1 MNDKH
6 IAEYLIE
13 ELINNKNTSI
23 KTKAV
28 KIVEQTSNFKNKD
41 IVVNL
46 NPLAWRSLID
56 SDDKLLDKSTNILDY
71 YLKKQSLNI
80 SGLENQYIEALKWI
94 KTEKWRVKIENFTL
108 GNREIYVKLN
118 KSCLINSVIRD
129 PIKLNELY
137 GKRTDGGNFFIKINE
152 DTESSLTTRRLWL
165 LKNTCE
171 NVLKALGYAVEEN
184 AGRKLFLTSKS
195 QGKIENGFDR
205 ILCGVVKN
213 PVSNAKETGLSY
225 FQYLEQKMKLV
236 REANDSR
243 PVDEI
248 EDQQLEMIAQ
258 AVITFE
264 FISVKPSHPCFI
276 KVDSDADK
284 AGTCNRGG
292 TFVLYN
298 LARITK
304 ILDKFQYQVDAG
316 KYPKLWDIDKVDLH
330 LLDSEEE
337 WNLIYNYIYD
347 YPFILKRIIEI
358 EANGHCKIHPQLLI
372 AFLLNL
378 CQKFSNY
385 YRRCRILTDGRSQL
399 LQEMMRRIY
408 LLKALQ
414 IVFTNALEIL
424 SITPISRM

>member
-330 LLDSEEE
+330 LLDSE
-337 WNLIYNYIYD
+337 
-347 YPFILKRIIEI
+347 
-358 EANGHCKIHPQLLI
+358 
-372 AFLLNL
+372 
-378 CQKFSNY
+378 
-385 YRRCRILTDGRSQL
+385 DGRSQL